1 MWSPVGSFL
10 VGLKKADVSE
20 SEAMVKGGE
29 AWLPGAEL
37 AEGAACGAH
46 SKVLLRLHSG
56 AGTLSKDALGMAN
69 HF

>member
-1 MWSPVGSFL
+1 MSANLRP
-10 VGLKKADVSE
+10 
-20 SEAMVKGGE
+20 MVKGGE

-37 AEGAACGAH
+37 AEGVACVAH